1 MATREV
7 ARRGFTLLELMVV
20 VAISAILVAMAG
32 NALSSARRV
41 SRVSGE
47 ARLLMQR
54 LQTARTKAVS
64 QGNAQGYFIGP
75 NGPGASTTNVD
86 TNRAYFY
93 VKANAVATTVSYASG
108 TDRPDN
114 FKDSIPSLNDV
125 GQNFSLVTIT
135 GPGAALPS
143 TIDVGFDINGQP
155 TITPAPTGPPPAQYC
170 FKVADAFEVSIVRW
184 VILFN
189 DGTVKVQG
197 NETYCF

>member
-41 SRVSGE
+41 SRVSGQ

-64 QGNAQGYFIGP
+64 QGNAQGYFVGQ
-75 NGPGASTTNVD
+75 NGPGPGGAD
-86 TNRAYFY
+86 INRAYFY
-93 VKANAVATTVSYASG
+93 VKANAVATTVSYASA
-108 TDRPDN
+108 TDRPDTYR
-114 FKDSIPSLNDV
+114 DVIPNVNDV

-143 TIDVGFDINGQP
+143 SIDVGFDINGQP
-155 TITPAPTGPPPAQYC
+155 TITPAPGGAPPAWYC
-170 FKVADAFEVSIVRW
+170 LKIADAFEVSIVRW

-197 NETYCF
+197 NETYCS